1 MKARISPIRSLGA
14 LVVVAVGIAVFAG
27 STPTS
32 IVEPK
37 QNAALVETV
46 GRVTDDG
53 GTLTLGS
60 SRLCDSFDPARSF
73 DAWCAVVFRLYS
85 RNLMAFSSQ
94 PGIASFEVQPDLAQ
108 TAARV
113 SASKMFWT
121 FTLRPNARWNNGK
134 NLSISDVQYSIERL
148 YSPEVRGAIS
158 NKYLCMLSEC
168 PKGVPAYRGPGKK
181 GQRHLSSIHVSGT
194 NQITFKLTSPSPD
207 FGRVLALPQFSII
220 EKSRDL
226 YLRAQNRKYEY
237 LPSSSGPFVLR
248 YKAKQKQVSFI
259 RNKYWVQASDGIR
272 LPHVQNIKW
281 RVISDLDKLQQET
294 LSGGIDIRI
303 GEDFLLPTSDLE
315 TFKRKFSKNL
325 DQPFTGFTSFL
336 AIKPSVG
343 PLNRLACRQ
352 AIFYAV
358 DKSQLQRIKGGS
370 VKAEIA
376 TSMLPPNVVGY
387 ESGGDLYRNLG
398 KPSGDLAAAESALKK
413 CGYPEGFEVTMA
425 YLNIG
430 IGSEIFRSIQSSL
443 AQVGIVVAPKR
454 FDNYTKFISVTR
466 NPEQLASEN
475 ISLVV
480 SGVQSQLHSP
490 LDFWSEIADGRL
502 IKPFGNENIALIDV
516 AGINSALDNLVTEP
530 SQSQQL
536 SAKINIQI
544 MQRAVYL
551 PYTYDRI
558 MLYRNPKVV
567 GIYVQQALGGQ
578 YDLVNVGLVK

>member
-1 MKARISPIRSLGA
+1 MKARISPTRSLGA
-14 LVVVAVGIAVFAG
+14 LVVVAVGIALFAG

-94 PGIASFEVQPDLAQ
+94 PGTASFEVQPDLAL
-108 TAARV
+108 TTPRV

-168 PKGVPAYRGPGKK
+168 PKGVPAYRGPGKN
-181 GQRHLSSIHVSGT
+181 GQRHLSTIHVSGT

-207 FGRVLALPQFSII
+207 FGRVLALPQFAII

-226 YLRAQNRKYEY
+226 YLRAQKRAYEY
-237 LPSSSGPFVLR
+237 LPSSSGPFVLK

-259 RNKYWVQASDGIR
+259 RNRYWVQASDGIR

-281 RVISDLDKLQQET
+281 RVIPNLDQLQQET
-294 LSGGIDIRI
+294 VSGGIDIRV
-303 GEDFLLPTSDLE
+303 GEDFLLPTSNSNSA
-315 TFKRKFSKNL
+315 TRKFAKNL

-336 AIKPSVG
+336 AIKQSSG

-352 AIFYAV
+352 AIFFAV
-358 DKSQLQRIKGGS
+358 DKSELQQIKGGS
-370 VKAEIA
+370 AKAEIA
-376 TSMLPPNVVGY
+376 NSMLPPNVVGY
-387 ESGGDLYRNLG
+387 ESDGDRFRSIS
-398 KPSGDLAAAESALKK
+398 KPNGDVAAAQSALKK

-430 IGSEIFRSIQSSL
+430 IGADIFRSIQSSL
-443 AQVGIVVAPKR
+443 ARVGIVVAPKR
-454 FDNYTKFISVTR
+454 FDNYTNFMSVTR
-466 NPEQLASEN
+466 NPEKLTSEN
-475 ISLVV
+475 ISLVI

-490 LDFWSEIADGRL
+490 LDFWSEITDGRL
-502 IKPFGNENIALIDV
+502 IKPFDNENIALIDV
-516 AGINSALDNLVTEP
+516 ATINDALDNLVSQP
-530 SQSQQL
+530 NQSQQL
-536 SAKINIQI
+536 SAEINNQV

-551 PYTYDRI
+551 PYAYDRI
-558 MLYRNPKVV
+558 ELYRNPKVV

-578 YDLVNVGLVK
+578 YDLVNVGLAK